1 MASLVEKYELDH
13 LVGTKKEF
21 DREKDWLSEIRRYPR
36 SIKKVPSGEQT
47 EEMVVAAVCSFD
59 NPYQAVPLKHRS
71 IASRF
76 KTDDFADKLLHLCS
90 SSIVGFP
97 SSLQTKDRIREALLL
112 PNGAGALALLG
123 ADEILSVS
131 DDQLIS
137 LIQTADLLSLASAR
151 RCIPETR
158 MNEAI
163 REAVEARRSV
173 LADSD
178 PLKAKPRVIE
188 NAGNGPIVVKHPL
201 VDYTSE
207 GKPPSVFARLRQRV
221 NRFFGKAPES
231 RQLFI
236 ERRQAP
242 DGLSERHQPLLSIW
256 YVSDLHLEWIVNP
269 GGERVFESSANAVGA
284 LKSVASS
291 ILAPVREEEESVLLL
306 AGDTAENPKLLE
318 CFFRALA
325 ITKRERGLKCDIVA
339 VMGNH
344 ERRSL
349 DDAAFKELAGRN
361 GVIPLCN
368 DLFIKYKGIESVGGK
383 PVVVSEGDLAEADF
397 SELSKIAIDSDYA
410 IFGGLGYSGLNP
422 RYNANIGLYG
432 DAISGEEDV
441 ALSERFAVLFEKVL
455 SSFDPSET
463 PLVVL
468 SHTPVEDWHR
478 PDTPLGGA
486 IYVNGHTHHQEFLD
500 APYGPTILAN
510 NQVGYVKDEKEVQ
523 GINAFCYRVT
533 YKSYE
538 PLKDIEDG
546 IHKIT
551 KQEYALYLKWSGEHS
566 KGCSYPG
573 DLWVIQNEGYRMF
586 VLETSRSRSLLNKG
600 QRVGPLKHPLDY
612 YYDNLPKYA
621 RAAERYTCR
630 YLQARGEIS
639 KRVKKAGGSGNEHG
653 CIVDFD
659 ELTHLFFNPYDASLH
674 CYAASSIVSKRYFQ
688 NFSSMLNAC
697 GLQSSAIKRRAAEK
711 LDELCIAG
719 GHRDYEYYEGTEQ
732 YALSNLMMKLERVGT
747 KQIVTAWSDDLLNSS
762 LDSVLLKT
770 GLMRITG
777 DAKPHENCGSQR
789 GGHQAA
795 LPEN

>member
-1 MASLVEKYELDH
+1 M
-13 LVGTKKEF
+13 
-21 DREKDWLSEIRRYPR
+21 
-36 SIKKVPSGEQT
+36 
-47 EEMVVAAVCSFD
+47 
-59 NPYQAVPLKHRS
+59 
-71 IASRF
+71 
-76 KTDDFADKLLHLCS
+76 
-90 SSIVGFP
+90 
-97 SSLQTKDRIREALLL
+97 
-112 PNGAGALALLG
+112 
-123 ADEILSVS
+123 DE
-131 DDQLIS
+131 
-137 LIQTADLLSLASAR
+137 
-151 RCIPETR
+151 
-158 MNEAI
+158 
-163 REAVEARRSV
+163 
-173 LADSD
+173 
-178 PLKAKPRVIE
+178 
-188 NAGNGPIVVKHPL
+188 
-201 VDYTSE
+201 
-207 GKPPSVFARLRQRV
+207 
-221 NRFFGKAPES
+221 
-231 RQLFI
+231 
-236 ERRQAP
+236 
-242 DGLSERHQPLLSIW
+242 
-256 YVSDLHLEWIVNP
+256 
-269 GGERVFESSANAVGA
+269 
-284 LKSVASS
+284 
-291 ILAPVREEEESVLLL
+291 
-306 AGDTAENPKLLE
+306 
-318 CFFRALA
+318 
-325 ITKRERGLKCDIVA
+325 
-339 VMGNH
+339 
-344 ERRSL
+344 
-349 DDAAFKELAGRN
+349 AAFKELAGRN

-368 DLFIKYKGIESVGGK
+368 DLFIKYEGIENGGGK
-383 PVVVSEGDLAEADF
+383 PVVISEGDLAEADF

-432 DAISGEEDV
+432 DAISGEEDT

-500 APYGPTILAN
+500 APHGPTILAN
-510 NQVGYVKDEKEVQ
+510 NQIGYVKDEKEVQ
-523 GINAFCYRVT
+523 GINAFCYRVA

-546 IHKIT
+546 IRKIT

-566 KGCSYPG
+566 EGCSYPG

-600 QRVGPLKHPLDY
+600 QRVEPLKRPLDY

-621 RAAERYTCR
+621 RAVERYTCR

-639 KRVKKAGGSGNEHG
+639 KLVKKAGGSGNEHG

-697 GLQSSAIKRRAAEK
+697 GSQSSAIKRRAAEK

-719 GHRDYEYYEGTEQ
+719 DHRDYEYYEGTEQ

-747 KQIVTAWSDDLLNSS
+747 KQIVTAWSDDLLSSS
-762 LDSVLLKT
+762 LDSVLLET

-777 DAKPHENCGSQR
+777 DAEPHENRGSQR
-789 GGHQAA
+789 GGHKAA

>member
-1 MASLVEKYELDH
+1 MVSLVEKYGLDR
-13 LVGTKKEF
+13 LVGTKSEF
-21 DREKDWLSEIRRYPR
+21 DREKDWLSEIRRYPK
-36 SIKKVPSGEQT
+36 SIKKVPSREQT

-59 NPYQAVPLKHRS
+59 NPYQAVFLRHRS

-76 KTDDFADKLLHLCS
+76 KTDDFADKLLHICP

-97 SSLQTKDRIREALLL
+97 QALQTEDRIKEALLL
-112 PNGAGALALLG
+112 PNGAGALTLLE
-123 ADEILSVS
+123 ADEIMSMS

-137 LIQTADLLSLASAR
+137 LIQTADLLNLTSAR
-151 RCIPETR
+151 SHIPETR

-163 REAVEARRSV
+163 REAVEARRSILV
-173 LADSD
+173 ESD
-178 PLKAKPRVIE
+178 PLKAKPRAIE
-188 NAGNGPIVVKHPL
+188 DAGDDPIVVKHPL
-201 VDYTSE
+201 VGYTSE
-207 GKPPSVFARLRQRV
+207 GNPPSIFARLRQRV

-256 YVSDLHLEWIVNP
+256 YVSDLHLEWIVSP
-269 GGERVFESSANAVGA
+269 GGERVFESWMNAVGA

-325 ITKRERGLKCDIVA
+325 ITKRERGLKCDIVV

-349 DDAAFKELAGRN
+349 DDDAFKELAKRN

-368 DLFIKYKGIESVGGK
+368 DLLIKYKGIECGK
-383 PVVVSEGDLAEADF
+383 VEPIIISGSDLAEADP
-397 SELSKIAIDSDYA
+397 SELSEIAADCDYA

-432 DAISGEEDV
+432 DAISGEED
-441 ALSERFAVLFEKVL
+441 ATLSERFAVLFEKVL
-455 SSFDPSET
+455 SSFNSPET

-468 SHTPVEDWHR
+468 SHTPIEDWHR
-478 PDTPLGGA
+478 EGTPFRNA
-486 IYVNGHTHHQEFLD
+486 VYVNGHTHHQEFLD
-500 APYGPTILAN
+500 APHGPTILAN
-510 NQVGYVKDEKEVQ
+510 NQIGYVKDEREVQ
-523 GINAFCYRVT
+523 GIHAFCYRVT

-546 IHKIT
+546 IHKIA
-551 KQEYALYLKWSGEHS
+551 KQEYALYLKWSDEHS
-566 KGCSYPG
+566 EGCSYPG

-586 VLETSRSRSLLNKG
+586 VLETSKSCSLLNKG
-600 QRVGPLKHPLDY
+600 QRVGPLEHPFKY

-639 KRVKKAGGSGNEHG
+639 KLVKKAGGSGYEHG
-653 CIVDFD
+653 CIVDFGID
-659 ELTHLFFNPYDASLH
+659 THLFFNPYDASLH
-674 CYAASSIVSKRYFQ
+674 CYAASSIVYKKYFQ

-711 LDELCIAG
+711 LDELCVAG
-719 GHRDYEYYEGTEQ
+719 DHRDCECYEGTEQ
-732 YALSNLMMKLERVGT
+732 YALSNLMMRLERVGT
-747 KQIVTAWSDDLLNSS
+747 KQIVTAWNDDLLNSS
-762 LDSVLLKT
+762 LDSVLLET

-777 DAKPHENCGSQR
+777 DAELHESRGLQM

-795 LPEN
+795 SPEG